1 MLRTE
6 LLEII
11 ANGEDSGVEFKRDD
25 CKPEQLAKEIV
36 AMANFRGGRIILGVD
51 DDGTIH
57 GMQRP
62 NLEEWVMDTVFASKV
77 HPMILPFYE
86 EIAMEAGNRVAVI
99 SFTQGAS
106 KPYVV
111 RHNGREEIYIR
122 VGSTSRRATRE
133 QQAGLFAGGGIL
145 HPETLPVAGSAIK
158 SMDLERFKDY
168 LANIIKDPEVPKSGN
183 EWIQRLV
190 SLDLLVEAP
199 ERTPVCSIAGLVLFG
214 LTPRRFLRQAGVRV
228 TVFSGNDKRYQA
240 QLDEIIDG
248 PLVGRWTENE
258 EGKRVLADRGII
270 ERFAERIQPFI
281 SEEDENIDEN
291 MLRSRHWHYPI
302 EAVREV
308 FINALVHRDWTRF
321 VDIEVGC
328 YSDRLEIISPGTMPN
343 SMTVEKMIA
352 GKRSP
357 RNPLIVEVLRDYGY
371 VDARG
376 MGIRTRVIPL
386 MRAHNEADPVFEATD
401 DYLKTTLPR
410 RGRTLQGGRK

>member
-11 ANGEDSGVEFKRDD
+11 ANGGNSGVEFKRDD
-25 CKPEQLAKEIV
+25 CKAEQLAKEVV
-36 AMANFRGGRIILGVD
+36 AMANFRGGLIILGVED
-51 DDGTIH
+51 EGNIS
-57 GMQRP
+57 GIQRP

-99 SFTQGAS
+99 SFAQGTS

-111 RHNGREEIYIR
+111 RHHGREEIYIR

-133 QQAGLFAGGGIL
+133 QQARLFASGGML
-145 HPETLPVAGSAIK
+145 HPDTLPVAGSAIK
-158 SMDLERFKDY
+158 SMDMKRLRDY
-168 LANIIKDPEVPKSGN
+168 LANIINDPEVPKSEN
-183 EWIQRLV
+183 EWIQRLI

-228 TVFSGNDKRYQA
+228 LVFSGSDKSYQA

-248 PLVGRWTENE
+248 PLVGRWTGNK

-270 ERFAERIQPFI
+270 ERFAETIPPFI
-281 SEEDENIDEN
+281 SEEDESPDEH
-291 MLRSRHWHYPI
+291 MRRSKQWHYPI

-308 FINALVHRDWTRF
+308 FINALAHRDWTRF

-328 YSDRLEIISPGTMPN
+328 YSDRLEVISPGAMPN

-352 GKRSP
+352 GQRSP
-357 RNPLIVEVLRDYGY
+357 RNPIIVEVLRDYGY

-376 MGIRTRVIPL
+376 MGVRTKVIPL
-386 MRAHNEADPVFEATD
+386 MRSHNKVDPVFKATD